1 MTANRELLSD
11 RWGVW
16 VYDARK
22 ASETPDVG
30 QIFSVCQESIRN
42 VTQEDDY

>member
-1 MTANRELLSD
+1 MASRELFSD
-11 RWGVW
+11 WWGVW

-30 QIFSVCQESIRN
+30 QVFSLSQESIRN
-42 VTQEDDY
+42 VITQEDDY